1 MMKQSF
7 LYRISSYS
15 FRGNYSFLNLEIQ
28 RSQCI
33 MPKVTVHKGGETIQG
48 RKLFKGGNYMR
59 KYVIYLVFYQNQ
71 VEGSNEMLVPKYHHL
86 LCPIT
91 WHPLQF
97 ISSHLVQ
104 HFLKKPQPWRS
115 QRYFL
120 QCFTYSCHCFHSC
133 LSPPFVHQLALSST
147 CFALTL
153 LFSAIFKVLFRRNH
167 KKPQL

>member
-1 MMKQSF
+1 MVPE
-7 LYRISSYS
+7 
-15 FRGNYSFLNLEIQ
+15 NY
-28 RSQCI
+28 
-33 MPKVTVHKGGETIQG
+33 
-48 RKLFKGGNYMR
+48 
-59 KYVIYLVFYQNQ
+59 
-71 VEGSNEMLVPKYHHL
+71 HL

-147 CFALTL
+147 CFALTIV
-153 LFSAIFKVLFRRNH
+153 FSAICQFLFGLFCVESTAWVKESFARLLQTAQLQRPVVEASMHILQTLGRIFGIIIKFKLLSMYCHV
-167 KKPQL
+167 KKLYSSNNSFHFVS